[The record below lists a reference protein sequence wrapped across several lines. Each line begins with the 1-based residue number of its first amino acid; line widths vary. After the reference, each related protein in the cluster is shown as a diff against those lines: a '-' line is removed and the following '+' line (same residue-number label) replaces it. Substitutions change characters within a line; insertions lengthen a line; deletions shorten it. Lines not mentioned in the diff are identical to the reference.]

1 MLERNLK
8 MARTNLKFDKTN
20 SINSNTN
27 NKKNTPNGG
36 SRNNNTRVVGV
47 KIDTKS
53 TKTKD
58 KIYYYRTNQ
67 DLKRGER
74 IRVRVPSGGCP
85 VSTVAIANS
94 SKDGNF
100 KNLITEK

>member
-1 MLERNLK
+1 

-20 SINSNTN
+20 SINSNSNT
-27 NKKNTPNGG
+27 KKNTN
-36 SRNNNTRVVGV
+36 SNTNNTKTKVVGV

-58 KIYYYRTNQ
+58 KVYYYRTNQ
-67 DLKRGER
+67 DLKKGER

-85 VSTVAIANS
+85 VSTVAVSNS
-94 SKDGNF
+94 KKDGNF
-100 KNLITEK
+100 KPLIIEK

>member
-1 MLERNLK
+1 

-27 NKKNTPNGG
+27 KKNTPRTGG
-36 SRNNNTRVVGV
+36 SNNTTKVVGV

-58 KIYYYRTNQ
+58 KVYYYKTNQ
-67 DLKRGER
+67 DLKKGER

-85 VSTVAIANS
+85 VSTVAVSNS
-94 SKDGNF
+94 KKDGNF
-100 KNLITEK
+100 KPLIIEKW

>member
-1 MLERNLK
+1 

-20 SINSNTN
+20 SISSNT
-27 NKKNTPNGG
+27 NKKNTPRTG
-36 SRNNNTRVVGV
+36 SNNTTKVVGV

-53 TKTKD
+53 TNTKD
-58 KIYYYRTNQ
+58 KIYYYKTNQ

-85 VSTVAIANS
+85 VSTVAVSNS
-94 SKDGNF
+94 KKEGKF
-100 KNLITEK
+100 KPLIIEK